1 LDASSYYASIAGL
14 LPIEVATAVDA
25 DQDFFGV
32 TADVTAA
39 LGTLWFSASN
49 PVSADMVPGSNVL
62 ANVLNTP
69 GNLNRESAALP
80 VRVGIRS
87 TLQSNTGLVWKG
99 LRGEYWQGSRNA
111 QMVAAAIAE
120 LAWAATVNYENEEDP
135 AFAGLVRNGAHL
147 WLDLA
152 VDVEAMDNDYCF
164 LMGAWILNQCGPS
177 DGIVPHGAQTYFG
190 ATRVV
195 DITGPSHIE
204 ETRSPEADAAL
215 KQIFDNDFQI
225 PRRPIPPPPRWAAIQ
240 GPTIVPPGA
249 TCYWNASTNVASPNY
264 RWTVDGNI
272 IGTDIDVSYSASSDF
287 TLDLYVWNGS
297 GDEAGVSQPISVSFD
312 DGVCSVAPSRVPRAI
327 HPAALSTN
335 SRQKAG
341 STRVP

>member
-1 LDASSYYASIAGL
+1 MASTVTGLTGNWLAAIIDDFLDASSYYASIAGL
-14 LPIEVATAVDA
+14 LPIEVATAVNA

-164 LMGAWILNQCGPS
+164 LMGAWVVNQCGAS
-177 DGIVPHGAQTYFG
+177 DGIVPQDAQTYLG
-190 ATRVV
+190 ART
-195 DITGPSHIE
+195 INIGGPSHIE
-204 ETRSPEADAAL
+204 ETRSSEVDAADIRQRL
-215 KQIFDNDFQI
+215 SDS
-225 PRRPIPPPPRWAAIQ
+225 
-240 GPTIVPPGA
+240 A
-249 TCYWNASTNVASPNY
+249 TAHP
-264 RWTVDGNI
+264 
-272 IGTDIDVSYSASSDF
+272 
-287 TLDLYVWNGS
+287 
-297 GDEAGVSQPISVSFD
+297 
-312 DGVCSVAPSRVPRAI
+312 APSTLGGNPRSRNRAARELLLVRVD
-327 HPAALSTN
+327 
-335 SRQKAG
+335 QC
-341 STRVP
+341 